1 MLSQDEQKGNHLNN
15 EKTDDIYNCLFSKQ
29 TVAYRSSLK
38 LKTLSLLEEEHGLR
52 RLATLQP
59 SQLSTHS
66 YHVNTLVFWCAYI
79 LNQPHTRY

>member
-1 MLSQDEQKGNHLNN
+1 MK
-15 EKTDDIYNCLFSKQ
+15 KQ
-29 TVAYRSSLK
+29 MTYTTVYFQNKLLHTGALWK